1 MITYSFDDKSK
12 ISLYEQLYRHIKE
25 DILSGV
31 LAPHTPLPSKRAF
44 SKQLCVSIVTVETSY
59 NQLLSEGFIY
69 SLPRK
74 GFYVSDIGANS
85 GIPVSNA
92 ASPTVLPSLA
102 QADLDKLKVTV
113 DTSSKYYADFSS
125 NATDPDSF
133 PFTIW
138 AKITRQ
144 ILADNQHLL
153 MTNPPFNGLLEL
165 RQAIVDYLREFRG
178 MQVHPDNIII
188 GAGTETMYNLLIQLL
203 GHDKVYATEDP
214 GYDKIAKILISNEVP
229 HIKVPLDEHGI
240 LPSFLEQHGAQI
252 VHSTPSHHFP
262 TGITMPIKRRH
273 ELLNWATADPEGH
286 RYIIEDDYDSEFRL
300 LGRPIPSLYSI
311 DRSERVIYM
320 NTFTKSLASTIRV
333 SYMILPEHL
342 MQLYRKK
349 MSFYTCTVSTFEQ
362 LTLALLMY
370 NGHYEKHI
378 NRMRTAS
385 RKKRDL
391 LLTAIRQSTLAPFCE
406 IKEEQAGLHF
416 ILRLNIP
423 KKRSDFLAACEKR
436 EIHITAVASNSYMI
450 NYSSIPKERIE
461 EAVNRL
467 ALAALES

>member
-1 MITYSFDDKSK
+1 MITYSFDDRSK
-12 ISLYEQLYRHIKE
+12 LSLYEQLYRHIKE
-25 DILSGV
+25 DILNGT
-31 LAPHTPLPSKRAF
+31 LTPGTMLPSKRAF

-74 GFYVSDIGANS
+74 GFYVSDIGAN
-85 GIPVSNA
+85 
-92 ASPTVLPSLA
+92 TSLA
-102 QADLDKLKVTV
+102 PSSPALSSQTNNSLTLNHTDAKDLTQ
-113 DTSSKYYADFSS
+113 SPGYFADFSS
-125 NATDPDSF
+125 NTTDPDSF

-144 ILADNQHLL
+144 ILAEDQHLL
-153 MTNPPFNGLLEL
+153 MTNPPFNGLLQL
-165 RQAIVDYLREFRG
+165 RSAIAEYLREFRG

-203 GHDKVYATEDP
+203 GHDKLYATEDP
-214 GYDKIAKILISNEVP
+214 GYEKIAKILISNEVP
-229 HIKVPLDEHGI
+229 HIKVPLDEYGI
-240 LPSFLEQHGAQI
+240 IPSYLEEHKIEI
-252 VHSTPSHHFP
+252 VHTTPSHHFP

-273 ELLNWATADPEGH
+273 ELLNWVSADPNGN

-300 LGRPIPSLYSI
+300 LGRPIPPLYSI
-311 DRSERVIYM
+311 DRSGHVIYM

-342 MQLYRKK
+342 MQSYREK

-362 LTLALLMY
+362 LTLALLIS

-378 NRMRTAS
+378 NRMRTAF
-385 RKKRDL
+385 RKKRDFL
-391 LLTAIRQSTLAPFCE
+391 LSAIRQSPLAPYCK

-416 ILRLNIP
+416 ILHLNIQ
-423 KKRSDFLAACEKR
+423 KKRSDFLAACEEKQ
-436 EIHITAVASNSYMI
+436 IHITAVAPHSYMI

-461 EAVNRL
+461 EAIRRL
-467 ALAALES
+467 SDAALGS

>member
-1 MITYSFDDKSK
+1 MITYAFDEKSK
-12 ISLYEQLYRHIKE
+12 VSLYEQLYRYIKE
-25 DILSGV
+25 DILNGT
-31 LAPHTPLPSKRAF
+31 LPPHTMLPSKRAF

-59 NQLLSEGFIY
+59 NQLISEGFIY

-74 GFYVSDIGANS
+74 GFFVSDIGANTIMS
-85 GIPVSNA
+85 EPLDRKKKDSFSKAGDPAPSDIEKKA
-92 ASPTVLPSLA
+92 A
-102 QADLDKLKVTV
+102 
-113 DTSSKYYADFSS
+113 YFADFSS

-144 ILADNQHLL
+144 ILAEDQHLL
-153 MTNPPFNGLLEL
+153 MANPPFNGLYEL
-165 RQAIVDYLREFRG
+165 RSAIAEYLLEFRG
-178 MQVHPDNIII
+178 MQVHPENLII

-214 GYDKIAKILISNEVP
+214 GYEKIAKILMSNEVP
-229 HIKVPLDEHGI
+229 HVKVPLDEYGI
-240 LPSFLEQHGAQI
+240 YPSALEEKKVEV

-273 ELLNWATADPEGH
+273 ELLNWANDDPTGN

-300 LGRPIPSLYSI
+300 QGRPIPSLYSI
-311 DRSERVIYM
+311 DRSDRVIYM

-342 MQLYRKK
+342 MQLYREK

-362 LTLALLMY
+362 LTLALLISE
-370 NGHYEKHI
+370 GHYEKHI

-391 LLTAIRQSTLAPFCE
+391 LLSALKQSPLAPLCE
-406 IKEEQAGLHF
+406 IREEQAGLHF
-416 ILRLNIP
+416 LIQLHIQ
-423 KKRSDFLAACEKR
+423 KKRSDFLAACEER
-436 EIHITAVASNSYMI
+436 NIHITAVAPHSYMI

-461 EAVNRL
+461 EAVRRL
-467 ALAALES
+467 SQAALES